1 MLELGES
8 TSFVGLIMHTSP
20 SVCSMC
26 RALTQLVK
34 SKAGLAMAAT
44 IGWRAQAMTPAALA
58 AASLTAGTHK
68 PRLPWEDAATS
79 TTSAGGQAAMAA
91 AGQQPAAASPSS
103 PSSRQLQSSPV
114 KGCLSPSSSSFST
127 PAATKTQSRA
137 ARVSQSMTAA
147 LATYSTASSSQPLV
161 QLLGHH
167 VHRRREGMLQA
178 AAGTVGRLQ
187 GAASRVALGIGGAGR
202 ATAAT
207 LMRAAGLGRTGGAG
221 AGALVLRKPMIVG
234 MVAAA
239 PDGLSQPQPQRVLTP
254 SAPAWVSAAPV
265 PPRAA
270 VVRRVL
276 KTPARFL
283 TRGASS
289 SSLLLSAAEEG
300 PASQGPKSSSR
311 SARAAAVAASAFT
324 AALQQQA
331 ARWYL

>member
-1 MLELGES
+1 
-8 TSFVGLIMHTSP
+8 MHTSP
-20 SVCSMC
+20 SVCCTC
-26 RALTQLVK
+26 RVLTQLVK
-34 SKAGLAMAAT
+34 SKAGLAMAAA
-44 IGWRAQAMTPAALA
+44 IGWRAQAITPAALA

-68 PRLPWEDAATS
+68 PRLPWEDAAAS
-79 TTSAGGQAAMAA
+79 TTSAGRQAAMAA
-91 AGQQPAAASPSS
+91 AGQQPAASSSS

-114 KGCLSPSSSSFST
+114 MGSLSSSSSSFST

-161 QLLGHH
+161 QLLGRR

-178 AAGTVGRLQ
+178 AASTVGRLQ

-207 LMRAAGLGRTGGAG
+207 LMRAVGLGRTGGAG
-221 AGALVLRKPMIVG
+221 TGALVLRKPMIVG

-239 PDGLSQPQPQRVLTP
+239 PDAPSQPQPQLVLTP
-254 SAPAWVSAAPV
+254 SAPAWVSAAPA

-289 SSLLLSAAEEG
+289 SSQLLSAAEEG
-300 PASQGPKSSSR
+300 PAFQGPKSSSR
-311 SARAAAVAASAFT
+311 SARATALAASAFT